1 MKRKAL
7 SSPGALINANG
18 AQGTFATPAIPQND
32 NLMALDRGTA
42 RPRGNTTF
50 AVPTGVDIG
59 AVVGGMEAH
68 GVCAQPIVSLMI
80 SCS

>member
-68 GVCAQPIVSLMI
+68 GVRSHPNLSLLNP
-80 SCS
+80 CF